1 MEVVKN
7 SEENSENK
15 RCYANASYDPAAV
28 RFSSKVIVLGVG
40 DHFGVCSGNA
50 AERRLPIAIQ
60 YGPLDVIL
68 RRRTARVPAGGDIF
82 R

>member
-1 MEVVKN
+1 M
-7 SEENSENK
+7 
-15 RCYANASYDPAAV
+15 
-28 RFSSKVIVLGVG
+28 VLGVG

-50 AERRLPIAIQ
+50 AELRLPIAIQ

-68 RRRTARVPAGGDIF
+68 RRRTARVPAGGDVF